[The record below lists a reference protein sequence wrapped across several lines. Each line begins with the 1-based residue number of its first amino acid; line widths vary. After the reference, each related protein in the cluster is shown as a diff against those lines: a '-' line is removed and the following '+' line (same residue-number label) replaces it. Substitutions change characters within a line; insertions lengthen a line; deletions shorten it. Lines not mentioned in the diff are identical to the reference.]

1 MLRLTKIFHFE
12 MAHAIHGYQG
22 ACKNIHGHSY
32 ELHVTLCTSGT
43 QKEYI
48 PSPGFII
55 DFKQIKNLVHT
66 SLIDKFD
73 HSLLLSKAYI
83 SEHPSISGYDNLIE
97 WEVEPS
103 AENILLYM
111 QQIIQEKLPIEIR
124 LVHLKLYETKDSFA
138 EWLADD

>member
-32 ELHVTLCTSGT
+32 ELHVTLGT
-43 QKEYI
+43 TTIQKEYI
-48 PSPGFII
+48 LSPGFII
-55 DFKQIKNLVHT
+55 DFKQIKNVVT
-66 SLIDKFD
+66 NAIIDKFD
-73 HSLLLSKAYI
+73 HSLLLSTAYMK
-83 SEHPSISGYDNLIE
+83 EHPTNNIHDKLII

-111 QQIIQEKLPIEIR
+111 QNELNSRLPFDIKLLQI
-124 LVHLKLYETKDSFA
+124 KLYETKDSYA

>member
-1 MLRLTKIFHFE
+1 

-22 ACKNIHGHSY
+22 ACRNIHGHSY
-32 ELHVTLCTSGT
+32 ELHVTLGTSAI

-55 DFKQIKNLVHT
+55 DFKQIKNLVNNA
-66 SLIDKFD
+66 IIENFD
-73 HSLLLSKAYI
+73 HSLILSEAFIKD
-83 SEHPSISGYDNLIE
+83 HPTNNIHDNLII

-111 QQIIQEKLPIEIR
+111 QEILNSKLPHDIKLLQI
-124 LVHLKLYETKDSFA
+124 KLYETKDSYA